1 MPCCTKALSEPK
13 SLPAPLSAIHS
24 KSKVDDKLE
33 RAVTACDKI
42 AGGPDLATLMSG
54 RMVLHELA
62 MVPDAFAVL
71 GEQLVVLD
79 SHSVARDAT
88 PCVSPR
94 PVVSD
99 SNARNG
105 FTKAWIEDLNVA
117 HADFFKFSFTDVSTW
132 TAVAFDTLAA
142 AVTNAT
148 VALAV
153 GALDLALAAGAAFA
167 S

>member
-24 KSKVDDKLE
+24 KSKAEDKLE

-42 AGGPDLATLMSG
+42 AGSPGLATLMSGGTAGNSDLATLMSG

-62 MVPDAFAVL
+62 MDPNMFAVL

-79 SHSVARDAT
+79 PHSVATDAT

-94 PVVSD
+94 PVASD

-105 FTKAWIEDLNVA
+105 FTKA
-117 HADFFKFSFTDVSTW
+117 
-132 TAVAFDTLAA
+132 
-142 AVTNAT
+142 
-148 VALAV
+148 
-153 GALDLALAAGAAFA
+153 
-167 S
+167 